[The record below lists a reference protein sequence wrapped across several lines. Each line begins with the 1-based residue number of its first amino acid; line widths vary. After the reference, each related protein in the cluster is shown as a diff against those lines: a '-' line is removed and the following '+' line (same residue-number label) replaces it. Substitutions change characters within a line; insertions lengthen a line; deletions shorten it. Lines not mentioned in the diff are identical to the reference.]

1 MVSRGLTR
9 RGLVKTWGERSPVRF
24 WVQSYNIQEAESS
37 FMCIKMCIAMCIKIC
52 ITTHITMYITICI
65 TMYITHLLTPS
76 FSALCAATPTC
87 TASAGHIYSLS
98 PPHAPYKPLIQ
109 HKTPNHPHRRPL
121 FPPYA
126 PPLSPLCP
134 QSPPPLFSQ
143 FPLFPPYAVNT
154 AAILSPPSPAHIPS
168 TPAIPIPPV
177 NMWITP

>member
-9 RGLVKTWGERSPVRF
+9 RGLVKTSGERSPVCF

-37 FMCIKMCIAMCIKIC
+37 FMCIKMCITMCIKIC

-98 PPHAPYKPLIQ
+98 PPHAPYKPPIQ
-109 HKTPNHPHRRPL
+109 HKTPNHRPSL
-121 FPPYA
+121 SPNSHLSPYA
-126 PPLSPLCP
+126 PNHRPLSFP
-134 QSPPPLFSQ
+134 Q
-143 FPLFPPYAVNT
+143 FPPFPLMPSIPRRSNRRH
-154 AAILSPPSPAHIPS
+154 PP
-168 TPAIPIPPV
+168 PIPPQPQQS
-177 NMWITP
+177 TSPLLTCG

>member
-1 MVSRGLTR
+1 
-9 RGLVKTWGERSPVRF
+9 
-24 WVQSYNIQEAESS
+24 
-37 FMCIKMCIAMCIKIC
+37 MCIKIC

-98 PPHAPYKPLIQ
+98 PPHAPYKPPIQ
-109 HKTPNHPHRRPL
+109 HKTPNHPHRRPS
-121 FPPYA
+121 
-126 PPLSPLCP
+126 LSPLCP
-134 QSPPPLFSQ
+134 QSPPHLFPPIST
-143 FPLFPPYAVNT
+143 FPPYAVNT
-154 AAILSPPSPAHIPS
+154 AAIQSPPSPAHIPS

>member
-9 RGLVKTWGERSPVRF
+9 RGLVKTCGEWSPVCF

-37 FMCIKMCIAMCIKIC
+37 FMCIKMCITMCIKIC

-87 TASAGHIYSLS
+87 TALAGHIYSLS
-98 PPHAPYKPLIQ
+98 PPHALYKPPIQ
-109 HKTPNHPHRRPL
+109 HKTPITHTAPPL
-121 FPPYA
+121 FPN
-126 PPLSPLCP
+126 SP
-134 QSPPPLFSQ
+134 S
-143 FPLFPPYAVNT
+143 FPLMPSIPRRSNRRHPRPIPPQPQQ
-154 AAILSPPSPAHIPS
+154 S
-168 TPAIPIPPV
+168 PIPPV

>member
-9 RGLVKTWGERSPVRF
+9 RGLVKTSGEWSPVCF

-37 FMCIKMCIAMCIKIC
+37 FMCIKMCITMCIKIC

-98 PPHAPYKPLIQ
+98 PPHAPYKPPIQ
-109 HKTPNHPHRRPL
+109 HNAPTPPNR
-121 FPPYA
+121 
-126 PPLSPLCP
+126 PPLSPLCRQYRGDP
-134 QSPPPLFSQ
+134 I
-143 FPLFPPYAVNT
+143 A
-154 AAILSPPSPAHIPS
+154 
-168 TPAIPIPPV
+168 AIPIPHPQPSPSP
-177 NMWITP
+177 IPAYELD

>member
-9 RGLVKTWGERSPVRF
+9 RGLVKTSGERSPVCF

-87 TASAGHIYSLS
+87 TA
-98 PPHAPYKPLIQ
+98 
-109 HKTPNHPHRRPL
+109 
-121 FPPYA
+121 
-126 PPLSPLCP
+126 
-134 QSPPPLFSQ
+134 
-143 FPLFPPYAVNT
+143 
-154 AAILSPPSPAHIPS
+154 
-168 TPAIPIPPV
+168 
-177 NMWITP
+177 

>member
-1 MVSRGLTR
+1 MSLS
-9 RGLVKTWGERSPVRF
+9 SPVCF

-37 FMCIKMCIAMCIKIC
+37 FMCIKMCITMCINIC

-109 HKTPNHPHRRPL
+109 HKHQS
-121 FPPYA
+121 PPPSFLPM
-126 PPLSPLCP
+126 PPLSQLCP
-134 QSPPPLFSQ
+134 QSPPLSFPNSHLSPLCRQ
-143 FPLFPPYAVNT
+143 YRGDPI
-154 AAILSPPSPAHIPS
+154 AAIPRPSPLNPS
-168 TPAIPIPPV
+168 NPHPPC
-177 NMWITP
+177 

>member
-1 MVSRGLTR
+1 
-9 RGLVKTWGERSPVRF
+9 
-24 WVQSYNIQEAESS
+24 
-37 FMCIKMCIAMCIKIC
+37 MCIKIC

-109 HKTPNHPHRRPL
+109 HKTPIIAPL

-126 PPLSPLCP
+126 PLFSPIPPLSLLCRQYRGDP
-134 QSPPPLFSQ
+134 I
-143 FPLFPPYAVNT
+143 
-154 AAILSPPSPAHIPS
+154 AAIPS

>member
-1 MVSRGLTR
+1 
-9 RGLVKTWGERSPVRF
+9 
-24 WVQSYNIQEAESS
+24 
-37 FMCIKMCIAMCIKIC
+37 MCIKIC

-98 PPHAPYKPLIQ
+98 PPHAPYKPPIQ
-109 HKTPNHPHRRPL
+109 HKNPIT
-121 FPPYA
+121 A
-126 PPLSPLCP
+126 LSFLPMP
-134 QSPPPLFSQ
+134 
-143 FPLFPPYAVNT
+143 PLFPPYAVNT
-154 AAILSPPSPAHIPS
+154 AAIQSPPIPPS

>member
-1 MVSRGLTR
+1 MRESGLPWINSPWPR
-9 RGLVKTWGERSPVRF
+9 ENLGERSPVCF

-87 TASAGHIYSLS
+87 TASAGYIYSLS
-98 PPHAPYKPLIQ
+98 PPHAPYKPPIQ
-109 HKTPNHPHRRPL
+109 HKTPNHPHRPPSFPQFPF
-121 FPPYA
+121 FPP
-126 PPLSPLCP
+126 C
-134 QSPPPLFSQ
+134 
-143 FPLFPPYAVNT
+143 AVNT

>member
-9 RGLVKTWGERSPVRF
+9 RGLVKTSGERSPVCF

-37 FMCIKMCIAMCIKIC
+37 FMCIKMCITMCIKIC
-52 ITTHITMYITICI
+52 ITTHITICI

-98 PPHAPYKPLIQ
+98 PPHAPYKPPIQ
-109 HKTPNHPHRRPL
+109 HKTPNAPL

-126 PPLSPLCP
+126 PLSVLLCR
-134 QSPPPLFSQ
+134 Q
-143 FPLFPPYAVNT
+143 YRG
-154 AAILSPPSPAHIPS
+154 ILSPSSPAHPSS

-177 NMWITP
+177 NMWITH

>member
-1 MVSRGLTR
+1 MKSTGVRRAVSLS
-9 RGLVKTWGERSPVRF
+9 SPVCF

-37 FMCIKMCIAMCIKIC
+37 FMCIKMCITMCIKIC

-76 FSALCAATPTC
+76 FSALCAATPIC
-87 TASAGHIYSLS
+87 TASACHIYSLS
-98 PPHAPYKPLIQ
+98 PPHAPYKPPIQ
-109 HKTPNHPHRRPL
+109 HKTTNNR
-121 FPPYA
+121 
-126 PPLSPLCP
+126 
-134 QSPPPLFSQ
+134 PLFSQ

-154 AAILSPPSPAHIPS
+154 AAIQSPPSPAHIPS

>member
-9 RGLVKTWGERSPVRF
+9 RGLVKTSGEWSPVCF

-37 FMCIKMCIAMCIKIC
+37 FMCIKMCITMCIKIC

-98 PPHAPYKPLIQ
+98 PPHAPYKPPIQ
-109 HKTPNHPHRRPL
+109 HNHQSPTPPPPIFPPIPHLSPLCSQSPPPL

-126 PPLSPLCP
+126 PPLSPLCRQYRGDP
-134 QSPPPLFSQ
+134 I
-143 FPLFPPYAVNT
+143 
-154 AAILSPPSPAHIPS
+154 AAIPRPYPLNPSNPHPPC
-168 TPAIPIPPV
+168 
-177 NMWITP
+177 

>member
-1 MVSRGLTR
+1 MRRTVSRGLTR
-9 RGLVKTWGERSPVRF
+9 HGLVKTWGERSPVCF

-37 FMCIKMCIAMCIKIC
+37 FMCIKMCITICIKIC

-109 HKTPNHPHRRPL
+109 HKTPNS
-121 FPPYA
+121 
-126 PPLSPLCP
+126 PLSFLPM
-134 QSPPPLFSQ
+134 PPSFPQ
-143 FPLFPPYAVNT
+143 FPSFPLMPSIPRRSYRRH
-154 AAILSPPSPAHIPS
+154 PP
-168 TPAIPIPPV
+168 PIPPQPQQSPSPLL
-177 NMWITP
+177 TCG

>member
-1 MVSRGLTR
+1 MLKSTGVRRTVSLS
-9 RGLVKTWGERSPVRF
+9 SPVCF

-37 FMCIKMCIAMCIKIC
+37 FMCIKMCITMCIKIC

-109 HKTPNHPHRRPL
+109 HKTPNHPHR
-121 FPPYA
+121 PPSFLPM
-126 PPLSPLCP
+126 PPIT
-134 QSPPPLFSQ
+134 PLFS
-143 FPLFPPYAVNT
+143 PYAVNT
-154 AAILSPPSPAHIPS
+154 AAIQSPPSTIPH
-168 TPAIPIPPV
+168 PPV